1 MKNLTGLTFLKRLW
15 VNDMKKYVVRV
26 IKWETCEVEAENE
39 DDAIALASEMCD
51 SDEYAFQGPADE
63 FEVEEMPCTE

>member
-1 MKNLTGLTFLKRLW
+1 
-15 VNDMKKYVVRV
+15 MKKYAVRI

-63 FEVEEMPCTE
+63 FDVEEM